1 MNKKLERFLKN
12 NKLSIIVK
20 QKRKIN
26 RLEAEIE
33 LYETTLKEDLF
44 ELFKELQDAPLEAR
58 TLKIEKR
65 RLREKN
71 KELKDKLEKENH
83 RQ

>member
-58 TLKIEKR
+58 RLKIENR

-71 KELKDKLEKENH
+71 KELKDQLTK
-83 RQ
+83 

>member
-12 NKLSIIVK
+12 NKLSIIVR

-58 TLKIEKR
+58 

-71 KELKDKLEKENH
+71 KELKEKLEK
-83 RQ
+83 